1 MGRLLNGILGPFT
14 GTVATVIGSSR
25 RGIPYM
31 KGRHRA
37 RKKNVSEKELQNRHK
52 FAVAQAWLKP
62 LVDVVRL
69 GFKNYSTKSQ
79 GFVSAKSYLYKHAL
93 KEDGGIVIIDP
104 SLMKVS
110 YGSLPISENAEVSVT
125 GSYELTFT
133 WDADSLPAEFK
144 MDQVLMAAYDI
155 ADGRVSSALTSQFR
169 SVGKDKLVLHQ
180 EHKPGAVLH
189 IYFAFIAADRS
200 RQSDSVYLGEVIL

>member
-31 KGRHRA
+31 KGRHKA
-37 RKKNVSEKELQNRHK
+37 RKINVSESELQNRHK
-52 FAVAQAWLKP
+52 FKVAQAWLKP

-69 GFKNYSTKSQ
+69 GFKNYSAKSQ

-93 KEDGGIVIIDP
+93 KEEGGTVIIDP

-110 YGSLPISENAEVSVT
+110 FGSLPISENAAVSIT
-125 GSYELTFT
+125 GPYELTFT
-133 WDADSLPAEFK
+133 WDADSVPAEYK

-155 ADGRVSSALTSQFR
+155 ADGRVSSTLTSQFR
-169 SVGKDKLVLHQ
+169 SVGKDILVLQ
-180 EHKPGAVLH
+180 PEHKPGAVLH
-189 IYFAFIAADRS
+189 IYIAFIAADRS